1 MVGSAKPLRL
11 GTRGSRLALVQSE
24 LVATRL
30 RQAGHDV
37 ELVPI
42 VTEGDVRPI
51 DMSPGEG
58 VFVAAIA
65 RALLAGDV
73 DLAVH
78 SAKDIPLDEEPGLLI
93 AAYPE
98 RADPRDVLITA
109 LGGAS
114 LQSLARG
121 ATVGTD
127 SPRRTGFLLSAR
139 PDLRVIPL
147 HGNVETRLRRLDE
160 GTADA
165 LVLAA
170 AGIDRLG
177 RQERIDQRFEPDVVA
192 PAPGQGALAV
202 QVRRDDSRIFELVSA
217 IDDPDVRT
225 AVEAERGVLKATGG
239 TCRAPVGALASVAGD
254 SFTLLAAGV
263 NSDGTGKLIERAEGR
278 RADAPALAASLGR
291 RLVTRVALR

>member
-1 MVGSAKPLRL
+1 MTIRL

-24 LVATRL
+24 LIATRL
-30 RQAGHDV
+30 RDQGHDV
-37 ELVPI
+37 DLVAI

-65 RALLAGDV
+65 RALLAGEV
-73 DLAVH
+73 DIAVH
-78 SAKDIPLDEEPGLLI
+78 SAKDVPLVEEPDLVI

-98 RADPRDVLITA
+98 RADPRDVLISRD
-109 LGGAS
+109 GGESLAS
-114 LQSLARG
+114 LAEG
-121 ATVGTD
+121 AIVGTD
-127 SPRRTGFLLSAR
+127 SPRRTGFLLASR
-139 PDLRVIPL
+139 PDLRVVAL

-177 RQERIDQRFEPDVVA
+177 RGSRIDQRLDADVVA

-202 QVRRDDSRIFELVSA
+202 QVRRADARVLELISA
-217 IDDPDVRT
+217 IDNQDIRF
-225 AVEAERGVLKATGG
+225 AVEAERYVLRATGG
-239 TCRAPVGALASVAGD
+239 TCRAPVGALAAVSGD
-254 SFTLLAAGV
+254 SFTILAAGV
-263 NSDGTGKLIERAEGR
+263 NTDGTGKLVQRAQGTRAEAAG
-278 RADAPALAASLGR
+278 LAARLGE
-291 RLVTRVALR
+291 RLLAEVALR

>member
-24 LVATRL
+24 LVANRL

-78 SAKDIPLDEEPGLLI
+78 SAKDIPLDEEAGLFI

-109 LGGAS
+109 GGGAS
-114 LQSLARG
+114 LESLARG

-147 HGNVETRLRRLDE
+147 HGNVETRLKRLDE

-177 RQERIDQRFEPDVVA
+177 RQERIDQRLEPDVVA

-202 QVRRDDSRIFELVSA
+202 QVRRDDSRIVELVSA

-225 AVEAERGVLKATGG
+225 AVEAEREVLKATGG

-263 NSDGTGKLIERAEGR
+263 NSDGTGKLLERAEGR
-278 RADAPALAASLGR
+278 RADARALAASLGR
-291 RLVTRVALR
+291 RLVARVALR